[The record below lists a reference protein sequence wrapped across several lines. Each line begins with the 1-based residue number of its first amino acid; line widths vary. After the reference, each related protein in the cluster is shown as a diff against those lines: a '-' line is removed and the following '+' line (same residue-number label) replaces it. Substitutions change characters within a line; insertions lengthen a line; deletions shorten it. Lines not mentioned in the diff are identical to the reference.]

1 MCLFYELWHFF
12 VFQKYFYQNI
22 NRVAYLQS
30 IVWWKLKSSNAKLL
44 YRCWDSLLEWYKK
57 SQRNMILWIKVL
69 QRPNEEM
76 LFEKMKEP
84 LTELDESRLIQL
96 SMDRPSVN
104 CNVLEKLVAYLMNND
119 LPETIDIESC
129 NQHIWHRAFQTAI

>member
-12 VFQKYFYQNI
+12 LFQKYFYQSI
-22 NRVAYLQS
+22 NRVTYLQS

>member
-1 MCLFYELWHFF
+1 M
-12 VFQKYFYQNI
+12 
-22 NRVAYLQS
+22 
-30 IVWWKLKSSNAKLL
+30 
-44 YRCWDSLLEWYKK
+44 
-57 SQRNMILWIKVL
+57 

-129 NQHIWHRAFQTAI
+129 NQHIWHRAFQARIEFWLEY

>member
-1 MCLFYELWHFF
+1 M
-12 VFQKYFYQNI
+12 
-22 NRVAYLQS
+22 
-30 IVWWKLKSSNAKLL
+30 
-44 YRCWDSLLEWYKK
+44 
-57 SQRNMILWIKVL
+57 

-129 NQHIWHRAFQTAI
+129 NQPIWHRAFQTAI

>member
-1 MCLFYELWHFF
+1 M
-12 VFQKYFYQNI
+12 
-22 NRVAYLQS
+22 
-30 IVWWKLKSSNAKLL
+30 
-44 YRCWDSLLEWYKK
+44 
-57 SQRNMILWIKVL
+57 

-119 LPETIDIESC
+119 LPETIDIVSC
-129 NQHIWHRAFQTAI
+129 NQHICHRAFQTAI

>member
-1 MCLFYELWHFF
+1 M
-12 VFQKYFYQNI
+12 
-22 NRVAYLQS
+22 
-30 IVWWKLKSSNAKLL
+30 
-44 YRCWDSLLEWYKK
+44 
-57 SQRNMILWIKVL
+57 

-119 LPETIDIESC
+119 LPETIDKNVS
-129 NQHIWHRAFQTAI
+129 NSSQFSSKKGNLFLSW